1 MNRDNVLPIRQ
12 LTLYKHGVAF
22 VQRQAPLSGESIDL
36 VLRADEVNDALKSLL
51 VIDRGAGQVLGVH
64 YATPADASRFQSS
77 PITLSPDHSLLDLL
91 RALRGWLVKLVVG
104 TATEREEVSGR
115 LVGIDIPDPGQS
127 ILQAPAPVLVS
138 TLDEAT
144 GTVRAVELGQ
154 VQELTL
160 LEPRSQQDLDYF
172 LQTSRSDDAH
182 RAVTISLSPGEHD
195 LQVSYLVPSPTW
207 RVSYRLVAEA
217 TPGEQGVSRGGTLVL
232 QGWGLFDNPFEEDL
246 HDVGVTLTAGQP
258 ISFLYDLAASRIPQ
272 RPVVQDAARIAA
284 APVEFDLASEGVAE
298 APASFAAAYA
308 AAPKRAM
315 RSLAAPTLQRMRA
328 ASIAELAQQPAAATG
343 SEAGELF
350 QYEVVAPV
358 SVRRGESALV
368 PILSARLPYERELL
382 FNEAKLP
389 GHPVAA
395 LRFTN
400 ASGLV
405 LERGPVT
412 VVEDGSYRGEAIL
425 PFSRDGSGMYLA
437 YAVELGIKVTL
448 QRDTSYETAGLRIEG
463 GLLHT
468 KQATVNRARYRLENT
483 LPSEQIVTVEHPIWQ
498 AAELIRTPAPAART
512 ADMYRWNV
520 SCPASVATTF
530 DVVERRY
537 DWEVSEVLD
546 MQYARLEEFLRASW
560 LDAATLQRIR
570 SLLEQRSAIAR
581 NETEIARLRDERETI
596 FRREEQLRA
605 NMAALGA
612 AGEEGTLRR
621 QIVMQLQSSEDR
633 IGAIDTRVE
642 ALQTENTRR
651 EATIEAELEHLSV
664 AETGTDIR

>member
-1 MNRDNVLPIRQ
+1 MNRENVLPIRQ

-22 VQRQAPLSGESIDL
+22 VQRQAPFSGESIDL
-36 VLRADEVNDALKSLL
+36 VLRSDEVNDALKSLL
-51 VIDRGAGQVLGVH
+51 VIDRGDGQVLGVH

-91 RALRGWLVKLVVG
+91 RSLRGWLVRLVVG
-104 TATEREEVSGR
+104 TATEREELSGR
-115 LVGIDIPDPGQS
+115 LLGIDIPDPGQS
-127 ILQAPAPVLVS
+127 MFQAAAPVLVS
-138 TLDEAT
+138 MLADAT
-144 GTVRAVELGQ
+144 GTVRTVELGQ
-154 VQELTL
+154 LQEVTL
-160 LEPRSQQDLDYF
+160 LEPRTQQDLDFF
-172 LQTSRSDDAH
+172 LQTSRSDAAH
-182 RAVTISLSPGEHD
+182 RAVTIRLSPGEHD
-195 LQVSYLVPSPTW
+195 LRVSYLVPSPTW

-217 TPGEQGVSRGGTLVL
+217 TPVDQGLSRGGTLLL

-246 HDVGVTLTAGQP
+246 RDVAVTLTAGQP
-258 ISFLYDLAASRIPQ
+258 ISFLYDLVASRIPQ
-272 RPVVQDAARIAA
+272 RPVVQDSARVAA
-284 APVEFDLASEGVAE
+284 APVEFDMVSESMPE
-298 APASFAAAYA
+298 PPSFAAGYA
-308 AAPKRAM
+308 GAPKMAM
-315 RSLAAPTLQRMRA
+315 RSLAAPAPPRMRA

-350 QYEVVAPV
+350 QYDVVAPV
-358 SVRRGESALV
+358 SVQRGESALV
-368 PILSARLPYERELL
+368 PILSTRLPYERELL

-412 VVEDGSYRGEAIL
+412 VVEDGNYRGEAIL
-425 PFSRDGSGMYLA
+425 PFSRDGSAMYLA
-437 YAVELGIKVTL
+437 YAVELGIKVSL

-463 GLLHT
+463 GLLHV
-468 KQATVNRARYRLENT
+468 KQATVIRARYRLENT
-483 LPSEQIVTVEHPIWQ
+483 LPNEQVVTVEHPIWQ
-498 AAELIRTPAPAART
+498 AAELIRTPAPVART

-520 SCPASVATTF
+520 SCPPRVATTF

-537 DWEVSEVLD
+537 DWQASEVLD
-546 MQYARLEEFLRASW
+546 MQYARLEEFLRANW
-560 LDAATLQRIR
+560 LDQGTLERIR

-581 NETEIARLRDERETI
+581 NETEIERLHNERETI

-612 AGEEGTLRR
+612 GGEEGTLRR

-633 IGAIDTRVE
+633 IGVIDARID
-642 ALQTENTRR
+642 ALQSENTQR
-651 EATIEAELEHLSV
+651 EATIETELEQLAV
-664 AETGTDIR
+664 AETGADVE

>member
-1 MNRDNVLPIRQ
+1 MNRENVLPIRQ

-22 VQRQAPLSGESIDL
+22 VQRQAPYSGESIDL

-51 VIDRGAGQVLGVH
+51 VIDRGDGQVRGVH
-64 YATPADASRFQSS
+64 YATPADASRLQSS

-91 RALRGWLVKLVVG
+91 RSLRGWLVKLVVG
-104 TATEREEVSGR
+104 TATEREELSGR
-115 LVGIDIPDPGQS
+115 LLGIDITDPGQS
-127 ILQAPAPVLVS
+127 ILQSPAPILVS
-138 TLDEAT
+138 MLDEEA
-144 GTVRAVELGQ
+144 GTVRMVELGQ
-154 VQELTL
+154 VQAVTL
-160 LEPRSQQDLDYF
+160 LESRTQQDLDFF
-172 LQTSRSDDAH
+172 LQTSRSDAAH
-182 RAVTISLSPGEHD
+182 RAVTIRLSPGEHD

-217 TPGEQGVSRGGTLVL
+217 TPAEQGASRGGTLLL

-246 HDVGVTLTAGQP
+246 QDVAVTLTAGQP

-272 RPVVQDAARIAA
+272 RPVVQDTARIAA
-284 APVEFDLASEGVAE
+284 APVEFDLAAESVAE
-298 APASFAAAYA
+298 PPASFGAGFAAV
-308 AAPKRAM
+308 PKMAM
-315 RSLAAPTLQRMRA
+315 RSLAAPAPQRMRA

-358 SVRRGESALV
+358 SVQRGESALV

-412 VVEDGSYRGEAIL
+412 VVEDGNYRGEAIL

-437 YAVELGIKVTL
+437 YAVELGIKVSL

-463 GLLHT
+463 SLLHI

-483 LPSEQIVTVEHPIWQ
+483 LPSEQVVTVEHPIWQ
-498 AAELIRTPAPAART
+498 TAELIRTLAPAART

-520 SCPASVATTF
+520 PCPARVATTF
-530 DVVERRY
+530 DVVERCY

-560 LDAATLQRIR
+560 LDAGTLQRIR

-581 NETEIARLRDERETI
+581 NETEMARLRNERETI

-605 NMAALGA
+605 NMAALGTG
-612 AGEEGTLRR
+612 GEEGTLRR

-633 IGAIDTRVE
+633 IGAIDARLD
-642 ALQTENTRR
+642 ALQSENTQC
-651 EATIEAELEHLSV
+651 EATIETELAHLSV
-664 AETGTDIR
+664 AETGTDVE